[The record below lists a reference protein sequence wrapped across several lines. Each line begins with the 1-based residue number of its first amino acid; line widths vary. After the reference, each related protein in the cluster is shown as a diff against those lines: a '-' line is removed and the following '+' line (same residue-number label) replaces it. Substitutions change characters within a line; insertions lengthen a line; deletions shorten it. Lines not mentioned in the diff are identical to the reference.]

1 MGESE
6 GGVQQ
11 TETSDMMAVAGQ
23 APKQQP
29 RNIRPAWFGICTFAM
44 DFDESSV
51 KVVTQ
56 EFTAVV
62 LAGFGTE

>member
-1 MGESE
+1 MSKRQG
-6 GGVQQ
+6 
-11 TETSDMMAVAGQ
+11 
-23 APKQQP
+23 
-29 RNIRPAWFGICTFAM
+29 RPQYSTFPVWHLHLAM